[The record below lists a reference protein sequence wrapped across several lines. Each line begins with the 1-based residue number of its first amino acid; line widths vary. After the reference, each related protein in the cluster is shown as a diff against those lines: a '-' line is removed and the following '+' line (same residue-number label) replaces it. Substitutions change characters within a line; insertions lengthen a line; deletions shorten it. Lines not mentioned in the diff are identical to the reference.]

1 MKIMPY
7 SCTLLFCAS
16 LLLTTNSVKAIEGFS
31 LIPQGAFTMGNS
43 VAADTDLTD
52 APTRT
57 VTLDAFYMG
66 KYEVTKAEWD
76 EVRTWGL
83 SNGYTDLTAGSG
95 KASNHP
101 VQTITW
107 YDMVKW
113 CNARSQKEGLTPVY
127 YTNDAQTTI
136 YKTGQVNVTNAQ
148 VKWTVNGYRLPT
160 EAEWEKAARGG
171 LSGKRFPWGDT
182 ISHSQANYY
191 ASSSYS
197 YDSSGSVNNSHPTY
211 AIGDY
216 PYTSP
221 VGALAANGYGLYDMA
236 GNVWE
241 FCWDWYA
248 TYVAGSQTNLRGA
261 TSGSDRVVRGG
272 FWYDLAFNC
281 RVAFRHIGDPA
292 SSAYSVGFRVVRS
305 DVDTDSDGLTDS
317 VETTTGVFVS
327 ESNTG
332 TNPNNADTDTDGVP
346 DGLEVKEGTSPVDAT
361 KFNSFSKG
369 MTAFYPFDGVL
380 NDQSGN
386 NRNGSGQGNHQ
397 LKDVGLLLIGDQS
410 LYYSGG
416 GWFKPNPEGLDSSQF
431 SLSVWV
437 SNITSGG
444 IHPEQHVLNIG
455 SLDTPEGYIAFSF
468 GGDSGLNFR
477 SLAGNNSH
485 YYGHITH
492 TAKPSSNHLL
502 VTKENMNVRWFL
514 NGTLVRTL
522 QLANDLPVFSTPDF
536 LSINRHW
543 WAAGSGSAA
552 RSTSTYSNLRLY
564 NRALSTQEVQNL
576 SQAEKPN
583 SPRFSIINGSYTWHE
598 AKADAEARG
607 GRLAVLDTDEKIQI
621 VDKLIA
627 ESGFLGTWIGLTD
640 EANEGDWRWING
652 QTVTAN
658 RWAEGQ
664 PDVEGSEDHVG
675 YDYTSLHK
683 GWHDMPSSWGLRY
696 VFEDPLYT
704 LSVATTTNG
713 SITGSGE
720 YDPGATATI
729 TATPNPGYRFA
740 GWTGAASGATNPLT
754 ITMDAD
760 KTVGA
765 TFEPDLSDA
774 DADGLTAYDEV
785 TLYLTDPTKADSDN
799 DGLTDAYEL
808 GIGRFSVVS
817 GSRTWAQAKAH
828 AETQG
833 GTLATFANQ
842 DEWNLAMQ
850 SIGADALLDVG
861 GLWIGATDEA
871 TEGTW
876 SWVTGEP
883 FVFTRWETGQP
894 DNLNNSDYAAV
905 AGDLGGTSGK
915 WYDYRAITTRDGY
928 ILESGYSTNPIDADS
943 DDDGLLDGAEM
954 TAGSNPFVADT
965 DGDGLTDTQEVNLT
979 HTNPKLADSNSNGI
993 NDALDDQDSDGLG
1006 NLVELSTHGTDPR
1019 KADTDSDGLS
1029 DSEELSHPGRYF
1041 TLIEGSFTHAQAAAD
1056 AANRRG
1062 RLASFPN
1069 ANDFTRAAA
1078 KARKTNQ
1085 GYLWFGLSDA
1095 ATEGTW
1101 LWSDGS
1107 APTYA
1112 RWLNGQPDGSNT
1124 ENHAVLMQNG
1134 SQWADAAADF
1144 VAVGYLFERVGLD
1157 PLDADTDDDGLSDG
1171 AEINTHQTNP
1181 VLDDSDSDGLADG
1194 AEINTHG
1201 SNPKLADTDGDG
1213 LGDSAEVVTHGT
1225 NPAVK
1230 DSDADGFDDLFEI
1243 NTGFDPKQSS
1253 STPDAVSS
1261 IRTAVEFRFN
1271 AGNGLSYRIESST
1284 DLETW
1289 TTVESNIIG
1298 TGGVVTRFY
1307 STENQPKRFFRVV
1320 KDLNN

>member
-1 MKIMPY
+1 LWDDQPNY
-7 SCTLLFCAS
+7 FS
-16 LLLTTNSVKAIEGFS
+16 KAYLIE
-31 LIPQGAFTMGNS
+31 
-43 VAADTDLTD
+43 
-52 APTRT
+52 
-57 VTLDAFYMG
+57 
-66 KYEVTKAEWD
+66 
-76 EVRTWGL
+76 
-83 SNGYTDLTAGSG
+83 YTDPDEL
-95 KASNHP
+95 
-101 VQTITW
+101 
-107 YDMVKW
+107 
-113 CNARSQKEGLTPVY
+113 
-127 YTNDAQTTI
+127 
-136 YKTGQVNVTNAQ
+136 
-148 VKWTVNGYRLPT
+148 
-160 EAEWEKAARGG
+160 
-171 LSGKRFPWGDT
+171 
-182 ISHSQANYY
+182 
-191 ASSSYS
+191 
-197 YDSSGSVNNSHPTY
+197 
-211 AIGDY
+211 
-216 PYTSP
+216 
-221 VGALAANGYGLYDMA
+221 
-236 GNVWE
+236 
-241 FCWDWYA
+241 
-248 TYVAGSQTNLRGA
+248 
-261 TSGSDRVVRGG
+261 
-272 FWYDLAFNC
+272 
-281 RVAFRHIGDPA
+281 
-292 SSAYSVGFRVVRS
+292 S
-305 DVDTDSDGLTDS
+305 DVDTDGDGVNDYR
-317 VETTTGVFVS
+317 EGKD
-327 ESNTG
+327 G
-332 TNPNNADTDTDGVP
+332 TNPNNAY
-346 DGLEVKEGTSPVDAT
+346 
-361 KFNSFSKG
+361 SFDPRSKG
-369 MTAFYPFDGVL
+369 MVAYYRFNENFNDESGFQNDLSNMTSGVQISGDRFGNMVGSVKLTSNEDYAFSVKKSGISGNQNHSISLWVYFAEVPVWDGRYEGSLVRLGSEVGVVEGSEIGRESRIMVDNSNEPGQSRLLAHGGYSDLEKKGLGDIFHGQWRHIVFSYNGEISTSSLHLDGVKL
-380 NDQSGN
+380 DA
-386 NRNGSGQGNHQ
+386 
-397 LKDVGLLLIGDQS
+397 S
-410 LYYSGG
+410 L
-416 GWFKPNPEGLDSSQF
+416 WM
-431 SLSVWV
+431 
-437 SNITSGG
+437 
-444 IHPEQHVLNIG
+444 
-455 SLDTPEGYIAFSF
+455 
-468 GGDSGLNFR
+468 GLNNIR
-477 SLAGNNSH
+477 NIVDG
-485 YYGHITH
+485 
-492 TAKPSSNHLL
+492 
-502 VTKENMNVRWFL
+502 
-514 NGTLVRTL
+514 
-522 QLANDLPVFSTPDF
+522 PVYLGSTPLVDG
-536 LSINRHW
+536 R
-543 WAAGSGSAA
+543 ASGSVCQLSDI
-552 RSTSTYSNLRLY
+552 RIY
-564 NRALSTQEVQNL
+564 NRAISAEEVASLYAAESTPKSSFQ
-576 SQAEKPN
+576 
-583 SPRFSIINGSYTWHE
+583 IIEGSYTWQQ

-607 GRLAVLDTDEKIQI
+607 GRLAVLNTQAKIDE
-621 VDKLIA
+621 A
-627 ESGFLGTWIGLTD
+627 NAFLQNQGSWPLLWIGLTD
-640 EANEGDWRWING
+640 E
-652 QTVTAN
+652 VT
-658 RWAEGQ
+658 EGQ
-664 PDVEGSEDHVG
+664 WKWVNGDLLSASNWYPGEPNNQGNEDYALLYLTG
-675 YDYTSLHK
+675 TWIDAGGGFSYLFEFPKQTLT
-683 GWHDMPSSWGLRY
+683 
-696 VFEDPLYT
+696 VFTP
-704 LSVATTTNG
+704 VNG
-713 SITGSGE
+713 TITGSGE

-729 TATPNPGYRFA
+729 TATPNPGYIFT
-740 GWTGAASGATNPLT
+740 GWTGAASGTTNPLT

-760 KTVGA
+760 KSVGA
-765 TFEPDLSDA
+765 TFAADLSDA
-774 DADGLTAYDEV
+774 DADGVTAYDEV
-785 TLYLTDPTKADSDN
+785 TLYQTNPTQADSDG
-799 DGLTDAYEL
+799 DGLTDGYEI

-833 GTLATFANQ
+833 GTLATFANE

-850 SIGADALLDVG
+850 SIGTDALLDIG

-871 TEGTW
+871 VEGTW
-876 SWVTGEP
+876 RWVTGEP

-928 ILESGYSTNPIDADS
+928 ILESGYSTNPSDADS

-954 TAGSNPFVADT
+954 TAGTNPFVADT

-993 NDALDDQDSDGLG
+993 NDALDDQ
-1006 NLVELSTHGTDPR
+1006 
-1019 KADTDSDGLS
+1019 DSDGLS

-1230 DSDADGFDDLFEI
+1230 DSDTDGFDDLFEI

-1271 AGNGLSYRIESST
+1271 AGNGLNYRIESST

-1289 TTVESNIIG
+1289 TTVESDIIG

-1320 KDLNN
+1320 KNLNN

>member
-1 MKIMPY
+1 MM
-7 SCTLLFCAS
+7 A
-16 LLLTTNSVKAIEGFS
+16 
-31 LIPQGAFTMGNS
+31 
-43 VAADTDLTD
+43 
-52 APTRT
+52 
-57 VTLDAFYMG
+57 
-66 KYEVTKAEWD
+66 AEWQW
-76 EVRTWGL
+76 RW
-83 SNGYTDLTAGSG
+83 
-95 KASNHP
+95 
-101 VQTITW
+101 
-107 YDMVKW
+107 
-113 CNARSQKEGLTPVY
+113 
-127 YTNDAQTTI
+127 NDAQSVAGADI
-136 YKTGQVNVTNAQ
+136 SYMLE
-148 VKWTVNGYRLPT
+148 LP
-160 EAEWEKAARGG
+160 
-171 LSGKRFPWGDT
+171 
-182 ISHSQANYY
+182 
-191 ASSSYS
+191 
-197 YDSSGSVNNSHPTY
+197 
-211 AIGDY
+211 
-216 PYTSP
+216 SP
-221 VGALAANGYGLYDMA
+221 VLA
-236 GNVWE
+236 
-241 FCWDWYA
+241 
-248 TYVAGSQTNLRGA
+248 TQPVAGGNINIAR
-261 TSGSDRVVRGG
+261 D
-272 FWYDLAFNC
+272 F
-281 RVAFRHIGDPA
+281 
-292 SSAYSVGFRVVRS
+292 
-305 DVDTDSDGLTDS
+305 DS
-317 VETTTGVFVS
+317 
-327 ESNTG
+327 
-332 TNPNNADTDTDGVP
+332 P
-346 DGLEVKEGTSPVDAT
+346 
-361 KFNSFSKG
+361 
-369 MTAFYPFDGVL
+369 
-380 NDQSGN
+380 
-386 NRNGSGQGNHQ
+386 
-397 LKDVGLLLIGDQS
+397 
-410 LYYSGG
+410 
-416 GWFKPNPEGLDSSQF
+416 
-431 SLSVWV
+431 
-437 SNITSGG
+437 
-444 IHPEQHVLNIG
+444 
-455 SLDTPEGYIAFSF
+455 
-468 GGDSGLNFR
+468 
-477 SLAGNNSH
+477 
-485 YYGHITH
+485 
-492 TAKPSSNHLL
+492 
-502 VTKENMNVRWFL
+502 
-514 NGTLVRTL
+514 
-522 QLANDLPVFSTPDF
+522 
-536 LSINRHW
+536 
-543 WAAGSGSAA
+543 
-552 RSTSTYSNLRLY
+552 
-564 NRALSTQEVQNL
+564 
-576 SQAEKPN
+576 
-583 SPRFSIINGSYTWHE
+583 
-598 AKADAEARG
+598 
-607 GRLAVLDTDEKIQI
+607 
-621 VDKLIA
+621 
-627 ESGFLGTWIGLTD
+627 
-640 EANEGDWRWING
+640 
-652 QTVTAN
+652 
-658 RWAEGQ
+658 
-664 PDVEGSEDHVG
+664 
-675 YDYTSLHK
+675 
-683 GWHDMPSSWGLRY
+683 
-696 VFEDPLYT
+696 
-704 LSVATTTNG
+704 
-713 SITGSGE
+713 
-720 YDPGATATI
+720 TATI
-729 TATPNPGYRFA
+729 TATPNPGYIFS
-740 GWTGAASGATNPLT
+740 GWTGDASGTTNPLT
-754 ITMDAD
+754 LTMDAD

-765 TFEPDLSDA
+765 TFAADLSDA
-774 DADGLTAYDEV
+774 DADGVTAYDEV
-785 TLYLTDPTKADSDN
+785 TLYQTNPTQADSDG
-799 DGLTDAYEL
+799 DGLTDGYEI

-833 GTLATFANQ
+833 GTLATFANE

-850 SIGADALLDVG
+850 SIGTDALLDIG

-871 TEGTW
+871 VEGTW

-928 ILESGYSTNPIDADS
+928 ILESGYSTNPSDADS

-954 TAGSNPFVADT
+954 TAGTNPFVADT

-1006 NLVELSTHGTDPR
+1006 NLVEISTHGTDPR

-1289 TTVESNIIG
+1289 TTVESDIIG

-1320 KDLNN
+1320 KNLNN